1 MSDRK
6 PRPRC
11 LAMALQFGERG
22 YPIFPAKFGLKE
34 SHKRALYSGGA
45 KWGATKDAAQITR
58 DFYKWL
64 NANIG
69 LPTGNYKGLINKGFF
84 VIDCD
89 TVAGHGVDGIA
100 NWDAL
105 VAKHSP
111 LPPTS
116 MAISPTGSVHYYF
129 KSPAGIKI
137 KGSEGKIA
145 RGVDVLGDGNM
156 ELCRIA
162 SRQLR
167 KAPRSLGNIV
177 GSTSCR
183 WPWRLNGCGSFAKN
197 QRASKSAKKITRSM
211 LTRSSTRSMQ

>member
-156 ELCRIA
+156 V
-162 SRQLR
+162 
-167 KAPRSLGNIV
+167 IV
-177 GSTSCR
+177 PNS
-183 WPWRLNGCGSFAKN
+183 
-197 QRASKSAKKITRSM
+197 I
-211 LTRSSTRSMQ
+211 